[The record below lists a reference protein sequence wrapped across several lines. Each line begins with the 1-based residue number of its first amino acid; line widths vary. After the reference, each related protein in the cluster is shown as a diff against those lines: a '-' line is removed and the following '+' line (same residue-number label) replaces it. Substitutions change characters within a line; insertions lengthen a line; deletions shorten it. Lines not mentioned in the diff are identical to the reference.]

1 MEFLKVRHI
10 VNGIVMVKK
19 VALINKYMFEFCL
32 KITVTFVDNIQCVNR
47 VDENIPVI

>member
-19 VALINKYMFEFCL
+19 VALINKYMHKVCQ
-32 KITVTFVDNIQCVNR
+32 KITVTFVDNIQCVNT